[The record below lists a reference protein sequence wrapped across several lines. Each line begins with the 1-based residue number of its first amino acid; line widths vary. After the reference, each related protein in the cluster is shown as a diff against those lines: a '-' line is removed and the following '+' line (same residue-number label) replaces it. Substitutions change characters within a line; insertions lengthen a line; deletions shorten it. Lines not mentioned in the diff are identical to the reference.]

1 MDRDYFTFRAIDRK
15 GRDIELP
22 VRALEVVLPQELL
35 DIPSIQCG
43 IHNWIHQF
51 PEVGNKATRRI
62 PGVQWGFM
70 KRIAAEKF
78 KDSTNTRLDEKKF
91 YETLNIAPDLHIAHA
106 LVPLAKKQ
114 RVLTDVSRVIP
125 IWLLHHF
132 LLLCCPP
139 ATARQFAT
147 TPIFVAIREEIMR
160 IKDDTM
166 CVSATLRMLGIM
178 RHILEKPQTEALI
191 RANAESEEPPS
202 PKANAETEESSPPV
216 VTKRRPRPD
225 YDPVDYETIDTL
237 RKRVRVA
244 EQCLRV
250 SEERLRVI
258 EELSR
263 ANQYVITR
271 ILEYLDGKAAVEY
284 YEKPT
289 PAAASEPPA
298 VPEVVQTPL
307 PSEPSAV
314 IEGDLV

>member
-160 IKDDTM
+160 IKDDTL

-191 RANAESEEPPS
+191 RANAGSEEPSPS
-202 PKANAETEESSPPV
+202 AV
-216 VTKRRPRPD
+216 ITKRTHPD
-225 YDPVDYETIDTL
+225 DERVGDETIDVLSKRL
-237 RKRVRVA
+237 RVTEER
-244 EQCLRV
+244 LRV

-258 EELSR
+258 EEKSR
-263 ANQYVITR
+263 VSEHVISR
-271 ILEYLDGKAAVEY
+271 ILDYLDGKAAVAY
-284 YEKPT
+284 YENST

-298 VPEVVQTPL
+298 VHEVVQTPL